1 MQEQRDREA
10 EEREKSAEAERKWWA
25 RHGIKTRCTW
35 SPSTTCEM
43 PSRCHTMAANA
54 LPHEMPPCGTTH
66 CHHCRYCGC
75 AVCDVCM
82 GGTINVHRW
91 ISSEQGHPVSWID
104 KQGIT
109 HRGEVP
115 AHARVGVSPKKVC
128 RLCAEYAKQ
137 EVNTRVQ
144 LNFILDAIDAKAAEI
159 QAAEATG
166 TEPVKVV
173 AIEEELLQLKK
184 EYGLVSGEEWKSTA
198 PQERQMSDLG
208 TGAASSIMNEPGAF
222 ELASCAPS
230 RSTLTRPNGSG
241 SGSTSCTTATS
252 AAAPEPRAQAEP
264 EPEPEP
270 TESTI
275 DEARRVVADER
286 NRDLNDM
293 LPEPEPEPEPEP
305 KSARRTTPAA
315 TPRATVIST
324 HRKAMLQLA
333 QKARGVAH
341 WLNKPARQLD
351 QGR

>member
-1 MQEQRDREA
+1 MPYPTGGCECDGRSSQCQSCKDVGMQEQLDREA
-10 EEREKSAEAERKWWA
+10 EEGEKSAEAERKWWA

-208 TGAASSIMNEPGAF
+208 TGAASSI
-222 ELASCAPS
+222 
-230 RSTLTRPNGSG
+230 
-241 SGSTSCTTATS
+241 
-252 AAAPEPRAQAEP
+252 
-264 EPEPEP
+264 
-270 TESTI
+270 
-275 DEARRVVADER
+275 
-286 NRDLNDM
+286 
-293 LPEPEPEPEPEP
+293 
-305 KSARRTTPAA
+305 TTPAA

>member
-1 MQEQRDREA
+1 MSKEGGAANAMPYPTGGCECDGRSSQCQSCKDVGMQEQRDREA
-10 EEREKSAEAERKWWA
+10 EEGEKSAEAERKWWA

-166 TEPVKVV
+166 TEP
-173 AIEEELLQLKK
+173 
-184 EYGLVSGEEWKSTA
+184 
-198 PQERQMSDLG
+198 
-208 TGAASSIMNEPGAF
+208 
-222 ELASCAPS
+222 
-230 RSTLTRPNGSG
+230 
-241 SGSTSCTTATS
+241 
-252 AAAPEPRAQAEP
+252 
-264 EPEPEP
+264 
-270 TESTI
+270 
-275 DEARRVVADER
+275 
-286 NRDLNDM
+286 
-293 LPEPEPEPEPEP
+293 EP